1 MHKSLYKAA
10 LVFLSVFLLL
20 FIGLSVFFYTSLRDQ
35 ISQEFLQLREG
46 LSALNANVS
55 SLRDPYS
62 SSLSPSGFQ
71 EESQIYSDFFLS
83 ILSPPKD
90 GHANVLL
97 QIRPKS
103 IRQDDHL
110 YFTWSGSTPMRP
122 QKLEASTQGGI
133 TYSCQANLPVSSP
146 ISLYLSLEQD
156 GQVTNEMIPF
166 SSSTLL
172 SELAGSLAAYANF
185 RSVSI
190 GNGCFRF
197 TGDITLQDFRRDY
210 FLYPSSFKSS
220 DVVVRLNGKEID
232 RFPMAVQKD
241 RDHSDA
247 CLGIS
252 FKDQEWEVNPGALL
266 EFYFEAE
273 DEHGLHY
280 SQMIESYMAPSH
292 GVAEDSMDYSPVPYA
307 YAGYMEI
314 S

>member
-103 IRQDDHL
+103 IRQSDHL

-122 QKLEASTQGGI
+122 QKSKLPPRTALPIPAGQI
-133 TYSCQANLPVSSP
+133 CPVSSP

-156 GQVTNEMIPF
+156 GQVTNEMVPF

-172 SELAGSLAAYANF
+172 SELSGSLAAYADF

-190 GNGCFRF
+190 GEGCFRF
-197 TGDITLQDFRRDY
+197 TGDILSRTTAGSI
-210 FLYPSSFKSS
+210 PCIPPPFKSS
-220 DVVVRLNGKEID
+220 DVVVRLNGKEVD
-232 RFPMAVQKD
+232 RFPMALQKG

-252 FKDQEWEVNPGALL
+252 FENQEWEAHPGALL

-273 DEHGLHY
+273 DEYGLHY
-280 SQMIESYMAPSH
+280 SQMIESYMVPSH
-292 GVAEDSMDYSPVPYA
+292 GVAEDSMDSPVPYA